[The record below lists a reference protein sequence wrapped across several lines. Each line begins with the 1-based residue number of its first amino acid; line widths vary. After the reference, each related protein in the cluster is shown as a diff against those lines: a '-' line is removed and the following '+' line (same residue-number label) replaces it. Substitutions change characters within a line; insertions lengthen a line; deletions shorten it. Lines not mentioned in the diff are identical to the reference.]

1 MRLATMLPLL
11 AAAWSLYEAPD
22 YRGPRLLFVDEI
34 NAAFDP
40 QNVRKLLVLLREWNF
55 DVLST
60 APEMSAMLKAESE
73 RVMIAQVT
81 HSGAVRVTMPWLWT
95 GSGRPLLVADQ
106 IGSPPRAAVGRR

>member
-1 MRLATMLPLL
+1 
-11 AAAWSLYEAPD
+11 
-22 YRGPRLLFVDEI
+22 
-34 NAAFDP
+34 
-40 QNVRKLLVLLREWNF
+40 
-55 DVLST
+55 
-60 APEMSAMLKAESE
+60 MSAMLKAESE